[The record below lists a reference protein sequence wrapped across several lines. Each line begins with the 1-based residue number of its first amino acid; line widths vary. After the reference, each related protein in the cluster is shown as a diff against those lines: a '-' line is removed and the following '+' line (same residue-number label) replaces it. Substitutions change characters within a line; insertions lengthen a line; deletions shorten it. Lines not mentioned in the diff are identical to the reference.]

1 MVVALPNL
9 TLYPLASLGIM
20 YVGVIFSGMNSC
32 TITSEIKKKVKDSEA
47 KLMVVNYISFNKVK
61 NTGVPVIGIGNM
73 ESMLNT
79 IS

>member
-9 TLYPLASLGIM
+9 ALYPLVSLGIM
-20 YVGVIFSGMNSC
+20 YVGVIFSGMNSR

-47 KLMVVNYISFNKVK
+47 KLMVVNYISFNKLK